1 MMRAHTLVR
10 PSEYVGETRRRS
22 PRPNIGSCDF
32 SRHAYPSRRQRV
44 LHGQR
49 PTASALPSGA
59 TSLSNGPWGVS
70 PHGRTT
76 RCHRVVRKQCTR
88 RRRVARKSAYAQLPE
103 NIVPL
108 DATGWHAHRALD
120 ATEWHG
126 RTLRTRRPQPR
137 ASPAAYPRVCKD
149 VWGRVT
155 EPPSDA
161 PSPRMRGRVS
171 WWHHHP
177 RIRGGIPFLRPS
189 GSA

>member
-10 PSEYVGETRRRS
+10 PSEYAGETRRRR
-22 PRPNIGSCDF
+22 PRPNLGSCDC
-32 SRHAYPSRRQRV
+32 RRQPCPSRRQRIH
-44 LHGQR
+44 HGQR
-49 PTASALPSGA
+49 SRASAVPA
-59 TSLSNGPWGVS
+59 EDTPLSSARWGVS

-76 RCHRVVRKQCTR
+76 RWHRVVRKQCAR

-108 DATGWHAHRALD
+108 DATGWHAHRALG

-126 RTLRTRRPQPR
+126 RALRTRRPQPR

-149 VWGRVT
+149 VWSRVT

-177 RIRGGIPFLRPS
+177 RIRGGIPFL
-189 GSA
+189 

>member
-1 MMRAHTLVR
+1 MRAHTLMR
-10 PSEYVGETRRRS
+10 PSEYAGGDATPQPPAEPWFLRFQPSCLPVAS
-22 PRPNIGSCDF
+22 PKGPPW
-32 SRHAYPSRRQRV
+32 AAA
-44 LHGQR
+44 HGLRAAVRCHLPLQR
-49 PTASALPSGA
+49 PL
-59 TSLSNGPWGVS
+59 
-70 PHGRTT
+70 GRTT

-108 DATGWHAHRALD
+108 DATGRHAHRALD

-126 RTLRTRRPQPR
+126 RALRTRRPQPR
-137 ASPAAYPRVCKD
+137 TSPAAHPRVCKD

-177 RIRGGIPFLRPS
+177 RIRGGIPFL
-189 GSA
+189 

>member
-10 PSEYVGETRRRS
+10 PSEYAGETRRRS
-22 PRPNIGSCDF
+22 PRPNLSSCDF
-32 SRHAYPSRRQRV
+32 SRHACPSRRQRV

-49 PTASALPSGA
+49 PTAFALPSGA

-108 DATGWHAHRALD
+108 DATGWHAHRALG

-126 RTLRTRRPQPR
+126 RALRTRRPQPR
-137 ASPAAYPRVCKD
+137 TSPAAHPRVCKD

>member
-10 PSEYVGETRRRS
+10 PSEYAGETRRRS
-22 PRPNIGSCDF
+22 PRPNLGSCDF
-32 SRHAYPSRRQRV
+32 SRHACPSRRQRV

-108 DATGWHAHRALD
+108 DATGWHAHRALG

-126 RTLRTRRPQPR
+126 RALRTRHLQPR
-137 ASPAAYPRVCKD
+137 ASPRCIPQSLQRRLEQGD
-149 VWGRVT
+149 RT
-155 EPPSDA
+155 SDDA
-161 PSPRMRGRVS
+161 LSPRMRGRVS

-177 RIRGGIPFLRPS
+177 RIHGGIPFLRPS

>member
-10 PSEYVGETRRRS
+10 PSEYAGETRRRS
-22 PRPNIGSCDF
+22 PRPNLGSCDF
-32 SRHAYPSRRQRV
+32 SRHACPSRRQRV

-59 TSLSNGPWGVS
+59 TSLSTGPWGVS

-108 DATGWHAHRALD
+108 DATGWHAHRALG
-120 ATEWHG
+120 ATAWHG
-126 RTLRTRRPQPR
+126 RALGDSEWHDHRALGDSEWHNR
-137 ASPAAYPRVCKD
+137 ASQSRRQPERLV
-149 VWGRVT
+149 V
-155 EPPSDA
+155 A
-161 PSPRMRGRVS
+161 P
-171 WWHHHP
+171 WLT
-177 RIRGGIPFLRPS
+177 GGGVRSAGGS
-189 GSA
+189 GASA